1 MKATTPTMKK
11 LMSELSLQSV
21 NPKEF
26 HWQGKPD
33 ARQHAFSQPHVGLFE
48 LSNAGGP
55 RHLELPLIDASSHHI
70 IVGNNLDALKIFKQH
85 DQLKFNFIYIDPPY
99 NTGQKLSFND
109 SMNMTPGVDAECQW
123 LSMMYARL
131 LAAREVMA
139 EDGFLFISIDDR
151 QCAELL
157 LILQEVF
164 GKQNHIG
171 TLKWRKK
178 RKASFLDQHLSN
190 TIEYI
195 IVVAKDRTKA
205 PKLLGEQSTEQTRPV
220 LNASNQICQRIIR
233 CGTKAYCKDG
243 TYKLGLFQNR
253 TLSFEL
259 LNELKI
265 ENGFVV
271 NDVRCLGRFRVSQE
285 IVDKSLFITK
295 NFGLRRTVEEG
306 ENKRR
311 HASDDATTWP
321 TNEDADSELRKHFN
335 ERVFT
340 YPKPI
345 GLIQNL
351 LRMCTVNSTKPY
363 LCLDF
368 FAGSATLAE
377 AVLAQNNEDNANR
390 VFFCVQTREQLPKPF
405 PALGIKD
412 IAELAMARAKKACEQ
427 YNESKTLKFIE
438 LAQP

>member
-1 MKATTPTMKK
+1 
-11 LMSELSLQSV
+11 MS
-21 NPKEF
+21 KEF
-26 HWQGKPD
+26 SWQGKPD
-33 ARQHAFSQPHVGLFE
+33 ARQNAYSQSKVSLFE
-48 LSNAGGP
+48 LATAVGSK
-55 RHLELPLIDASSHHI
+55 RLELPLIDFNSHHI
-70 IVGNNLDALKIFKQH
+70 VVGNNLDALKIFKQH
-85 DQLKFNFIYIDPPY
+85 DGLKFNFIYIDPPY

-109 SMNMTPGVDAECQW
+109 SINTVPGVDAECQW

-131 LAAREVMA
+131 LAARDVMT

-157 LILQEVF
+157 LILHEVF

-171 TLKWRKK
+171 TIKWRKK
-178 RKASFLDQHLSN
+178 RKASFLDLHMST

-195 IVVAKDRTKA
+195 LVVAKDYTKA
-205 PKLLGEQSTEQTRPV
+205 PKLLGDESTEQTRPV
-220 LNASNQICQRIIR
+220 LNAANQICERVIR
-233 CGTKAYCKDG
+233 AGTNAFCKDG
-243 TYKLGLFQNR
+243 VYKKGVFQNR

-259 LNELKI
+259 LDELK
-265 ENGFVV
+265 VV
-271 NDVRCLGRFRVSQE
+271 AGKVVSDVRCLGRFRVSQE
-285 IVDKSLFITK
+285 VLDRSVFITK
-295 NFGLRRTVEEG
+295 NFGLRRSVDAS

-321 TNEDADSELRKHFN
+321 TNEDADTELRKHFN

-351 LRMCTVNSTKPY
+351 LRMCTVDASKPY

-377 AVLAQNNEDNANR
+377 AVLAQNSEDNANR
-390 VFFCVQTREQLPKPF
+390 VFFCVQTREQLPKAF
-405 PALGIKD
+405 PALGIQD
-412 IAELAMARAKKACEQ
+412 IAELAMARAKKACDQ
-427 YNESKTLKFIE
+427 YEKSHRLKFIE
-438 LAQP
+438 LAQL

>member
-1 MKATTPTMKK
+1 
-11 LMSELSLQSV
+11 MS
-21 NPKEF
+21 KEF
-26 HWQGKPD
+26 SWQGKPD
-33 ARQHAFSQPHVGLFE
+33 ARQNAYSQPTVSLFE
-48 LSNAGGP
+48 LATNVGSK
-55 RHLELPLIDASSHHI
+55 RLELPLIDTNSHHVV
-70 IVGNNLDALKIFKQH
+70 VGNNLDALKIFKQH
-85 DQLKFNFIYIDPPY
+85 NQLKFNFIYIDPPY

-109 SMNMTPGVDAECQW
+109 SFNGVPGVDAECQW

-131 LAAREVMA
+131 LAARDVMT

-157 LILQEVF
+157 LILHEVF

-171 TLKWRKK
+171 TIKWRKK
-178 RKASFLDQHLSN
+178 RKASFLDQHMST

-195 IVVAKDRTKA
+195 LVVAKDYTKA
-205 PKLLGEQSTEQTRPV
+205 PKLLGDKSTEQTRPV
-220 LNASNQICQRIIR
+220 LNASNQICERIIR
-233 CGTKAYCKDG
+233 SGTAAFCKDG
-243 TYKLGLFQNR
+243 VYKKGFFQNR
-253 TLSFEL
+253 TLTFEL
-259 LNELKI
+259 LDELEIVDGK
-265 ENGFVV
+265 VV
-271 NDVRCLGRFRVSQE
+271 SDVRCLARFRVSQN
-285 IVDKSLFITK
+285 VLDQSLFVTK
-295 NFGLRRTVEEG
+295 NFGLRRNVDAS

-321 TNEDADSELRKHFN
+321 TNEDADSELRRHFK

-351 LRMCTVNSTKPY
+351 LRMCTVDTSKPY

-390 VFFCVQTREQLPKPF
+390 VFFCVQTREQLPKAF

-412 IAELAMARAKKACEQ
+412 IAELAMARAKKVCER
-427 YNESKTLKFIE
+427 YDKSKQLKFIE
-438 LAQP
+438 LAQPGI